1 MAKRKLSDQKAAGIL
16 MKEYQCDVDTLCK
29 VNNDES
35 DDVLYNRAVWSQS
48 LGMEKITVDM

>member
-1 MAKRKLSDQKAAGIL
+1 

-35 DDVLYNRAVWSQS
+35 DDVLYNRAVWS
-48 LGMEKITVDM
+48 